1 MDVRAILIVGGAP
14 DSNGGPESFAGMPL
28 ALLDVLGASVVERMA
43 TRLAGYGVEEISV
56 IAAHRLDASSE
67 SMKTLAPR
75 GANVRWISGAED
87 IWRASENQFSEYAQ
101 AGAELVVA
109 IRLGAYAELNFD
121 DLLQFHLDQKARVT
135 SAQDA
140 QGQFGAFVISASRR
154 NDAAYLFRHGLTKC
168 RAECAYYDFSG
179 HVNRLRTA
187 RDLHRLAQD
196 ALFRRI
202 ELAPAGRELRPG
214 VWVGEGARIERGT
227 RILAPAFIGSR
238 ARVRAAAVITR
249 GSVLEHH
256 AEVDCGS
263 VIEASALLPF
273 SYVGAGLDVCHSL
286 VGFKRIAQL
295 QHNLEVE
302 IADPKLLSQVS
313 TSASRRLLGKLAG
326 SVKLAFRVAPKGL
339 APPSSSSREAEG
351 IQASAQ
357 GNVARAGENIPAA
370 LEVDPTISE
379 LQTEFSP
386 TCKTT

>member
-14 DSNGGPESFAGMPL
+14 EVNRGPESFAGVPL

-43 TRLAGYGVEEISV
+43 ARLAACGVEEISV
-56 IAAHRLDASSE
+56 IAADGRDASRE
-67 SMKTLAPR
+67 SLKTLRPR
-75 GANVRWISGAED
+75 SANLRWISGEED

-101 AGAELVVA
+101 AGAELVIA
-109 IRLGAYAELNFD
+109 MRLGAYAELNFEE
-121 DLLQFHLDQKARVT
+121 LVQFHLDQKARVT
-135 SAQDA
+135 SAQN
-140 QGQFGAFVISASRR
+140 QHGQLAAFVISASRR
-154 NDAAYLFRHGLTKC
+154 NDAAYLFRHGLTES
-168 RAECAYYDFSG
+168 RTECACFDFSG
-179 HVNRLRTA
+179 YVNRLQTA

-202 ELAPAGRELRPG
+202 QLTPAGRELRPG

-273 SYVGAGLDVCHSL
+273 SYVGAGLDVCHS
-286 VGFKRIAQL
+286 VAGFRRIAHL

-302 IADPKLLSQVS
+302 IADPKLLSQIS
-313 TSASRRLLGKLAG
+313 TSASRRLLGKIAG
-326 SVKLAFRVAPKGL
+326 SVKLPFLSAPEFST
-339 APPSSSSREAEG
+339 PPSQTSQPAEG
-351 IQASAQ
+351 IPALAQ
-357 GNVARAGENIPAA
+357 GPEKVPAA
-370 LEVDPTISE
+370 LDLEMQSGMSE
-379 LQTEFSP
+379 LRTEFSP
-386 TCKTT
+386 TCKT